1 MKKIA
6 ARVEVKRVK
15 KFAPPE
21 LPKTVWLEP
30 PRVALMSAPLP
41 DWSKTTRTKRTH
53 VMIWT
58 VVTKEDM
65 GSGIAEGGQLLK
77 RLFVTSLPISMSAL
91 KAFARKLAAPIKS
104 PSTSL
109 ISRIDLA
116 LSVVTLPP

>member
-6 ARVEVKRVK
+6 ANVEVKRVK
-15 KFAPPE
+15 KLAPPE
-21 LPKTVWLEP
+21 LPNTVWLEP

-65 GSGIAEGGQLLK
+65 SSGIAEGGQVLK
-77 RLFVTSLPISMSAL
+77 RLLVISLPISISA
-91 KAFARKLAAPIKS
+91 
-104 PSTSL
+104 
-109 ISRIDLA
+109 
-116 LSVVTLPP
+116 